1 MRQLNNRTIKQLS
14 LSDNNKKQALFVF
27 CDGGAR
33 DNPGPAAG
41 AFVVKDNKGKILYQE
56 GRYFGQATN
65 NQAEY
70 KAVILALEWLVK
82 QPSTIRQSPAAINF
96 YLDSRLV
103 VNQLSGHFKIKNRQ
117 LQRLAIKVREK
128 EKALDIKVF
137 YHLIKREKNSE
148 ADKLLNQVLARHT

>member
-1 MRQLNNRTIKQLS
+1 MKQL
-14 LSDNNKKQALFVF
+14 LIF

-33 DNPGPAAG
+33 GNPGPAAG
-41 AFVVKDNKGKILYQE
+41 AFVVKDREGKVLHQQGSFF
-56 GRYFGQATN
+56 GRATN

-82 QPSTIRQSPAAINF
+82 QPSAIRHPPSTINF